1 MFVVLIGFSVDIGVK
16 VYLRGMLDMS
26 GLRAQVTRYKVGKCV
41 RVLAGVDVRWTSVVV
56 VVPNIAPIRRMGRR
70 IFGVLGCL

>member
-1 MFVVLIGFSVDIGVK
+1 MFVVLIGFSVDIEVK
-16 VYLRGMLDMS
+16 EYLRGMLDMS
-26 GLRAQVTRYKVGKCV
+26 GLRAQMTRYKVGKCV

-56 VVPNIAPIRRMGRR
+56 VVPNIAPIRWMGWR

>member
-1 MFVVLIGFSVDIGVK
+1 MFVLIGFSVNIGVK
-16 VYLRGMLDMS
+16 GYLRGMLDMS

-56 VVPNIAPIRRMGRR
+56 VVPK
-70 IFGVLGCL
+70 